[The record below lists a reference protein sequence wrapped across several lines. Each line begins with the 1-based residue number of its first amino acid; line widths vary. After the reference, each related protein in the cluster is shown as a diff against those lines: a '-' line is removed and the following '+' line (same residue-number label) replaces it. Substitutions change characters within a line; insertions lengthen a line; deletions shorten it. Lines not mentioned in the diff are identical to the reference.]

1 MYRENMRKITVPE
14 DGRMTPFKIT
24 DNVYFVGTYQASVH
38 LIDTGAGYILIDTGY
53 ENTFDMVVNSLRE
66 LDIDLS
72 EIKYILNTHW
82 HGDHTEASG
91 MMAKLTGAKN
101 IISRIDAEY
110 IEELGYFKPDILVDD
125 GDMISLGNTDIK
137 IMLTP
142 GHTKGTVSFTFETTV
157 NGEKLTCG
165 MHGGA
170 GANSL
175 VPSFKTY
182 YEGCREDYL
191 GSCERLLGV
200 RVDVFIGNH
209 VWNNDTYEKYVQMQ
223 KTGENPFV
231 DSAEWV
237 RFINHCI
244 NRCNSLPPLD

>member
-1 MYRENMRKITVPE
+1 MRKITVPS
-14 DGRMTPFKIT
+14 DGRVTPFKIT

-53 ENTFDMVVNSLRE
+53 ENTFDMVVSSIKE
-66 LDIDLS
+66 MGFDLS
-72 EIKYILNTHW
+72 NIKYILNTHW

-101 IISRIDAEY
+101 VISRIDAPE
-110 IEELGYFKPDILVDD
+110 IVKRGYFIPDVLVDD
-125 GDMISLGNTDIK
+125 GDVLKLGNTEIK
-137 IMLTP
+137 LMHTP
-142 GHTKGTVSFTFETTV
+142 GHTKGTMSFTFETTV
-157 NGEKLTCG
+157 KGEKLICG

-175 VPSFKTY
+175 VPSFATY

-191 GSCERLLGV
+191 ASCERLLGI

-209 VWNNDTYEKYVQMQ
+209 VWNNDTVVKYETML

-231 DSAEWV
+231 DCAEWTK
-237 RFINHCI
+237 FIKHCI
-244 NRCNSLPPLD
+244 DRCNSLPPLD